1 MEDVDVDGIA
11 RSTSSKAGDQ
21 SAVSL
26 LIKIGHKDPTRPI
39 VKNHHS
45 VVLRAESAAEKYRW
59 AAHPAWTCL
68 GLVQLLPCLLL
79 HAAVLCCKPVAL
91 LSLLHCRFLFMRLCW
106 PSLACLMIHAQVD
119 QFRHAHVQGLQQNR
133 LSTCRGVHAQEPSFH
148 SVMCALHL
156 GLTPHIA
163 LPAVAGCRA

>member
-1 MEDVDVDGIA
+1 MDGIA

-59 AAHPAWTCL
+59 ATPPA
-68 GLVQLLPCLLL
+68 
-79 HAAVLCCKPVAL
+79 
-91 LSLLHCRFLFMRLCW
+91 
-106 PSLACLMIHAQVD
+106 
-119 QFRHAHVQGLQQNR
+119 
-133 LSTCRGVHAQEPSFH
+133 
-148 SVMCALHL
+148 
-156 GLTPHIA
+156 
-163 LPAVAGCRA
+163 